1 MRVLLLHSQY
11 LSGSASGENRVVED
25 ELGLLRDAGHDV
37 AVCRPSVDAE
47 SSSLRRATDSV
58 WSMKS

>member
-25 ELGLLRDAGHDV
+25 ELSLLRDA
-37 AVCRPSVDAE
+37 
-47 SSSLRRATDSV
+47 
-58 WSMKS
+58 